1 MIEEVRARM
10 TSFDTAEI
18 VHERREHNADAH
30 NIARSAVYGDVGRHV
45 WFLNPPF
52 GVCNTYTFDN

>member
-1 MIEEVRARM
+1 M

-52 GVCNTYTFDN
+52 GVCNTYTLDN